1 MIFQLGDS
9 NTQGC
14 LLKNSSITVLGLL
27 VLLCC
32 SPTLS
37 QAEGHPKIR
46 QQKQLNEETRIWVKA
61 IEGVKASGRS
71 VSIFNDGSKAVK
83 ESIQV
88 IVGPYITV
96 DKVEHVWIKKNGTFG
111 LKFKAKHQID
121 IPLKDGNY
129 VRVKLE
135 DEELVGDLKNTKT
148 VKQHIPVQLLVFRKK
163 HSMQVDMLDHK
174 RKSTVPGIGKLLGM
188 LPHIVALAYLEQ
200 KGVPYAAPQ
209 LDGKGASENAK
220 SVTDLL
226 FIDDSL
232 PHLNYLPAA
241 Q

>member
-1 MIFQLGDS
+1 LNKS
-9 NTQGC
+9 
-14 LLKNSSITVLGLL
+14 TVAISGLF

-37 QAEGHPKIR
+37 QADGHPKIR

-61 IEGVKASGRS
+61 IEEVKASGKS
-71 VSIFNDGSKAVK
+71 VSIYNDDSQTTRARLTGIA
-83 ESIQV
+83 
-88 IVGPYITV
+88 GPYIPL
-96 DKVEHVWIKKNGTFG
+96 ERIEYAWIKKNGTFG
-111 LKFKAKHQID
+111 LKFKKKYQID
-121 IPLKDGNY
+121 IPLKNGNY

-148 VKQHIPVQLLVFRKK
+148 VKNKIPVQLLVFRKK
-163 HSMQVDMLDHK
+163 HAMQIDMLGHD
-174 RKSTVPGIGKLLGM
+174 RKSTVPEVGKLLGM

-226 FIDDSL
+226 DVEDTL